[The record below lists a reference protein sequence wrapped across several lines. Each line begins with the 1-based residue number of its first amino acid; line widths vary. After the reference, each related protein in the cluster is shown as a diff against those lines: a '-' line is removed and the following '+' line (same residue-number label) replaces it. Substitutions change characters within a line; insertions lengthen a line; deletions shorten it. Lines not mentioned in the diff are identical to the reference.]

1 MLDDFWVSNMND
13 ILNASEVEISK
24 VIPNEN
30 KIILDDS
37 NLIEKSL
44 IGIDS
49 LFDSFIDVL
58 DSSQTMYQ
66 VDGTIIGT
74 GKADFTQGNTTYIL
88 NKSEKKFHLIDVP
101 GIEGDES
108 KYESM
113 VKQAVAKAHLVFYV
127 NGTNKKPEKATA
139 DKIRSYLNRGTQV
152 CPILN
157 VRGNADSYEF
167 EEDRISLNTTHNE
180 TGLAQ
185 TKNVLEQC
193 IGSKRILS
201 ASITQGLLAF
211 SSLAK
216 TTQNISSIHSSRKN
230 DLVIQQRN
238 FLKYFNTYEAMQDFS
253 GIKNIADVLESKSNT
268 FREDIV
274 ESNKIKVREL
284 LNDNSSTLGILLS
297 DYQSFSKKIE
307 PEFLACETF
316 INEKFDLFKQSLR
329 NGRRNQLDS
338 FFSDLTNKADD
349 IVEEYFGD
357 EDAISSRLKHASNIG
372 KERLES
378 EFSEHFSKCVDI
390 LLDDL
395 KTSMQRLIED
405 IQRVEFQADIENI
418 KSLNRLDFQA
428 TNIDMGFDLKDFGK
442 FAFNIASY
450 ATTGFLIGS
459 AFPGIGNIIGVVA
472 GAIVGILSSAL
483 SVFTSK
489 AKRIRKVQSKV
500 QNRIDDARYSAIE
513 KINDDLEM
521 VIVDL
526 SENIISPIKVQIN
539 TLKTSVNKPIEVIN
553 QQIKIMTDLSGKV
566 GVMPYGTIQAI

>member
-1 MLDDFWVSNMND
+1 MND
-13 ILNASEVEISK
+13 TLNASEIEISK
-24 VIPNEN
+24 VISNEDQS
-30 KIILDDS
+30 IFDGS
-37 NLIEKSL
+37 NLVDKSL
-44 IGIDS
+44 TGIDL
-49 LFDSFIDVL
+49 LFDSFVDVL
-58 DSSQTMYQ
+58 DSSFAMYQ

-74 GKADFTQGNTTYIL
+74 GKADFTQGNTTYVL

-139 DKIRSYLNRGTQV
+139 DKIKSYLNRGTQV

-167 EEDRISLNTTHNE
+167 EEDRISLNTAHNE

-185 TKNVLEQC
+185 TIDVLEQC

-216 TTQNISSIHSSRKN
+216 TTHNTSSIHFSRKN

-238 FLKYFNTYEAMQDFS
+238 FLKYFETYEAMQNFS
-253 GIKNIADVLESKSNT
+253 GIKNIADVLERKSET

-274 ESNKIKVREL
+274 ESNKVKVKEL
-284 LNDNSSTLGILLS
+284 LNDNSSTLSTLLS
-297 DYQSFSKKIE
+297 DYQSFSRKIE

-316 INEKFDLFKQSLR
+316 INDKFDLFKQSLR
-329 NGRRNQLDS
+329 NGRRNLLEQ
-338 FFSDLTNKADD
+338 FFSDLANKADD
-349 IVEEYFGD
+349 IVEEDFGD
-357 EDAISSRLKHASNIG
+357 EDAISSGLNHASNRG
-372 KERLES
+372 KDQLEKK
-378 EFSEHFSKCVDI
+378 FSEHFGKCIDV
-390 LLDDL
+390 LLEDL

-405 IQRVEFQADIENI
+405 IQRVEFQTDIENI
-418 KSLNRLDFQA
+418 KSLNKLDFQ
-428 TNIDMGFDLKDFGK
+428 TSNIDMGFDLKDFGK

-459 AFPGIGNIIGVVA
+459 AFPGIGNVIGAVA
-472 GAIVGILSSAL
+472 GAVVGLLSSAL
-483 SVFTSK
+483 SIFTGK
-489 AKRIRKVQSKV
+489 AKRIRKAQTKVQS
-500 QNRIDDARYSAIE
+500 RIDDARCSALE
-513 KINDDLEM
+513 KVNDDLEK
-521 VIVDL
+521 VIDDV
-526 SENIISPIKVQIN
+526 SENLIFPVKDQMVV
-539 TLKTSVNKPIEVIN
+539 LKNSVDAPIEIIN
-553 QQIKIMTDLSGKV
+553 QQIKIMTNLSKKV
-566 GVMPYGTIQAI
+566 EVMPYGTVQAI